1 MQLFKDFKIL
11 FEQPNWKNDLELGL
25 IDSILERHPHIIAT
39 LGTGISD
46 SKSKKNI
53 WKERH
58 PQYWNSCFVY

>member
-1 MQLFKDFKIL
+1 MQLFEDFKML

-25 IDSILERHPHIIAT
+25 IDSILEKHPHIIAT

-58 PQYWNSCFVY
+58 PQY